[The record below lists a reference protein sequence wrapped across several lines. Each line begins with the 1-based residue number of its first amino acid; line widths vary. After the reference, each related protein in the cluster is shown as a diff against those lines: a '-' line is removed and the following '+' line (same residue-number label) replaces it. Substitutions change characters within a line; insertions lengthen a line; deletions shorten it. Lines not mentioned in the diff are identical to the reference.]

1 MTDAAGCSPDSSLVV
16 HQPCTPNLSRGAD
29 SLRKKLGVRSMD
41 ELRTL
46 RFSHEGSGK
55 DLEHVRP
62 SEPTQPCGE
71 DSLRKKFA
79 VRSMDEIR
87 NCCSSEEGT
96 GKDLEHVR
104 PFEQPAKPTQP
115 RGEDSLRK
123 KFAVK
128 SMDEL
133 RTLRSSQEG
142 TGKHLELVRP
152 SEQPAKPTQPR
163 GEDSLRKKFA
173 VRSMGELRDLRFGG
187 GDLLNV
193 AEATHEEG
201 VKVEDDDDSDD
212 DDDDAGLED
221 DETDAEEEKKEDDE
235 EKQKQKKKL
244 EEEAER
250 KKEAKV
256 EQGYPSHQLPA
267 CFGARHQHRT
277 KCYKPRGRPAAL
289 YASEGL
295 PAAEDPSIISD
306 PIARTLCLLN
316 ASRPSLGQISTA
328 DVSSSM
334 NLNGY
339 QSEDE
344 ESEAE
349 DSDSSIDALS
359 DSSSESSESEGEVM
373 GGLSSLSLHPAHP
386 CALLHEPKTRN
397 RQSDAHQLV
406 SLPGC
411 TTAQELA
418 EAGAQDLCLDAPVK
432 NFHFAALEGKMLGTT
447 DGMTLSVELACSEI
461 ASALVPSESRRCVIA
476 VVPHEEPSRK
486 QKNAL
491 GWLFTCRTEARA
503 VILKILGRN
512 GAVRRHLKHC
522 YSPHP
527 DAVVGSGAFGRI
539 IRASCL
545 NNPGQRVAVK
555 MLDKTVNESNV
566 RSEIQMLV
574 AAQGSPFVVSFLSA
588 FCDESSR
595 SGAPLKGAKTWSLV
609 FTTYP
614 GDLYDRVVEGTRM
627 LEQHAMPIAFDLLSA
642 ISYLQQGSIFH
653 RDIKPENLLMT
664 RAGGVVLTDFGLA
677 THLSNL
683 PEKLSDRGTIGYA
696 APEMLSRT
704 ATGFEGDNFGAGVVI
719 YFMLSKSTPFLAPT
733 NDLMIEKTMRCQVNL
748 DFGCFEHL
756 SCDCKDL
763 ILGLI
768 RFSPNERL
776 TVSEALANKAVFG
789 KVTAVTEPTLKP
801 MTRNAAGRSKR
812 GALPGNQNSNLCHSS
827 ADALPALRRVRI
839 APGDNNISC

>member
-123 KFAVK
+123 KFAV
-128 SMDEL
+128 
-133 RTLRSSQEG
+133 
-142 TGKHLELVRP
+142 
-152 SEQPAKPTQPR
+152 
-163 GEDSLRKKFA
+163 
-173 VRSMGELRDLRFGG
+173 RSMGELRDLRFGG

-193 AEATHEEG
+193 AEATHEEE
-201 VKVEDDDDSDD
+201 VKVEDYDDSDNHDD
-212 DDDDAGLED
+212 DDDDAGLEED
-221 DETDAEEEKKEDDE
+221 DETDGKEEKKEDEE
-235 EKQKQKKKL
+235 EKKKQVKKH

-256 EQGYPSHQLPA
+256 EQEGFPSHQPPA
-267 CFGARHQHRT
+267 CVGARHQHRT
-277 KCYKPRGRPAAL
+277 KCYKPCGRPAAL
-289 YASEGL
+289 HANAGL

-664 RAGGVVLTDFGLA
+664 PASGVVLTDFGMS

-683 PEKLSDRGTIGYA
+683 LENLSDRGTIGYA

-733 NDLMIEKTMRCQVNL
+733 DDLMIEKTMRCQVNL